1 MPAQKPKVT
10 VHSVGSKLNGVA
22 NAGHALAVITEAL
35 AYLKTREEEQ
45 TKRAYIA
52 ARRDV
57 LVSAVEAKERVLTA
71 YFEQRFAERKG
82 ALDQF
87 YALLHRATESGD
99 QAQLDAALAGIL
111 GIVKDNPLKDLETFA
126 EAWKDPNFNI
136 EF

>member
-1 MPAQKPKVT
+1 MPAAKPKVT
-10 VHSVGSKLNGVA
+10 VHNVAKGAKGVVDA
-22 NAGHALAVITEAL
+22 ASALAVLTEAL
-35 AYLKTREEEQ
+35 AFFKTREEE
-45 TKRAYIA
+45 TSKRAYIA

-57 LVSAVEAKERVLTA
+57 LVSAVEAKERVLTS

-126 EAWKDPNFNI
+126 EAWKDPDFEI